1 MNYHF
6 DFAAILADGYPALLA
21 RGVLFTLALTAV
33 GAVFGIAIGI
43 VGAVCRGWKLKP
55 FNVVFAIYVEAIR
68 NTPFLV
74 QLFFI
79 FFGLPALGIQLSDWQ
94 AASLT
99 MIVNLGAYC
108 TEIIRAG
115 VQATPRGQIE
125 AASALAMTRAQIFRH
140 VVMRPALARV
150 WPAIASQVVI
160 VMLGSSVC
168 SQIGAEELTFAA
180 NFIQSRN
187 FRAFET
193 YFVAAGIYLAMA
205 VVLRRLLLTY
215 GQRFIVGR
223 PSRSMPAR

>member
-6 DFAAILADGYPALLA
+6 DFAAILDYLPLIG
-21 RGVLFTLALTAV
+21 RGIAFTFLLTAV
-33 GAVFGIAIGI
+33 GTVFGIAIGI
-43 VGAVCRGWKLKP
+43 VGAVCRAWHVKP
-55 FNVVFAIYVEAIR
+55 FDTLFAIYVEAIR

-79 FFGLPALGIQLSDWQ
+79 FFGLPSLGVRLEDWQ
-94 AASLT
+94 AAALT
-99 MIVNLGAYC
+99 MVINLGAYC

-115 VQATPRGQIE
+115 VIAIPKGQVE
-125 AASALAMTRAQIFRH
+125 AAQALAMSRPQIFRH
-140 VVMRPALARV
+140 VVLRPALQKV
-150 WPAIASQVVI
+150 WPAIASQVTI

-193 YFVAAGIYLAMA
+193 YFVIAFVYLGMA
-205 VVLRRLLLTY
+205 IVLRQVLLRF
-215 GQRFIVGR
+215 GQWVIVARRTGG
-223 PSRSMPAR
+223 PAR

>member
-1 MNYHF
+1 MNYQF
-6 DFAAILADGYPALLA
+6 DFAAILDYLPLLG
-21 RGVLFTLALTAV
+21 RGIVFTLALTAF
-33 GAVFGIAIGI
+33 GAVLGIAIGI
-43 VGAVCRGWKLKP
+43 VGSVCRAWKLKP
-55 FNVVFAIYVEAIR
+55 FNYVFAVYVEAIR

-79 FFGLPALGIQLSDWQ
+79 FFGLPGLGIKLEDWQ

-99 MIVNLGAYC
+99 MVINLGAYC
-108 TEIIRAG
+108 TEIIRSG

-125 AASALAMTRAQIFRH
+125 AAQALAMTRSQIFRK
-140 VVMRPALARV
+140 VVLRPALQKV

-180 NFIQSRN
+180 GFISSRN
-187 FRAFET
+187 FRSLET
-193 YFVAAGIYLAMA
+193 YFTVAALYLLLAI
-205 VVLRRLLLTY
+205 VLRHLLTLY

-223 PSRSMPAR
+223 PR

>member
-6 DFAAILADGYPALLA
+6 DFTAILGYLPLLG

-33 GAVFGIAIGI
+33 GATFGIAIGI
-43 VGAVCRGWKLKP
+43 VGAACRAWRIKP
-55 FNVVFAIYVEAIR
+55 FDLLFALYVEAIR

-79 FFGLPALGIQLSDWQ
+79 FFGLPALGVKLDDWQ

-99 MIVNLGAYC
+99 MVVNLGAYC

-125 AASALAMTRAQIFRH
+125 AAQALALTRAQVFRH
-140 VVMRPALARV
+140 VVLRPALAKV

-180 NFIQSRN
+180 NFIQGRN

-193 YFVAAGIYLAMA
+193 YVVTAGIYLAMA
-205 VVLRRLLLTY
+205 IVLRRVLIEC

-223 PSRSMPAR
+223 PRLS

>member
-6 DFAAILADGYPALLA
+6 DFAAILDYLPLIG
-21 RGVLFTLALTAV
+21 RGIVFTLVLTAV
-33 GAVFGIAIGI
+33 GASFGIAIGI
-43 VGAVCRGWKLKP
+43 VGAVCRAWKLKP
-55 FNVVFAIYVEAIR
+55 FDTFFAIYVESIR

-79 FFGLPALGIQLSDWQ
+79 FFGLPALGVKLEDWQ
-94 AASLT
+94 AAALT
-99 MIVNLGAYC
+99 MVVNLGAYC

-125 AASALAMTRAQIFRH
+125 AASALAMTRAQIFRK
-140 VVMRPALARV
+140 VVLRPALQRV

-193 YFVAAGIYLAMA
+193 YFVTAFIYLGMSI
-205 VVLRRLLLTY
+205 VLREVLMQFGR
-215 GQRFIVGR
+215 RVIV
-223 PSRSMPAR
+223 AR

>member
-1 MNYHF
+1 MNYRF
-6 DFAAILADGYPALLA
+6 DFTAILDYLPLLG
-21 RGVLFTLALTAV
+21 RGVLFTLALTAF
-33 GAVFGIAIGI
+33 GAVSGVAIGI
-43 VGAVCRGWKLKP
+43 VGSVCRAWKLKP
-55 FNVVFAIYVEAIR
+55 FDWFFATYVEAIR

-79 FFGLPALGIQLSDWQ
+79 FFGLPGLGIKLDDWQ

-99 MIVNLGAYC
+99 MTINLGAYC
-108 TEIIRAG
+108 TEIIRSG

-125 AASALAMTRAQIFRH
+125 AAEALAMTRGQVFRH
-140 VVMRPALARV
+140 VVLRPALQRV
-150 WPAIASQVVI
+150 WPSIASQVVI

-193 YFVAAGIYLAMA
+193 YFVTAAIYLAIA
-205 VVLRRLLLTY
+205 VVLRQALLRA

-223 PSRSMPAR
+223 PR

>member
-6 DFAAILADGYPALLA
+6 DFAAILADGFPALLV
-21 RGVLFTLALTAV
+21 RGMLFTIALTVV
-33 GAVFGIAIGI
+33 GATFGLVIGTA
-43 VGAVCRGWKLKP
+43 GAVCRAWRIVP
-55 FNVVFAIYVEAIR
+55 FNWFFAIYVEAIR

-79 FFGLPALGIQLSDWQ
+79 FFGLPALGIKLDDWQ

-108 TEIIRAG
+108 TEIVRAG
-115 VQATPRGQIE
+115 VQSTPRGQIE
-125 AASALAMTRAQIFRH
+125 AASALAMSRPQIFLH
-140 VVMRPALARV
+140 VVLRPALARV

-193 YFVAAGIYLAMA
+193 YFVVAALYLAMA
-205 VVLRRLLLTY
+205 VVLRRLLLV
-215 GQRFIVGR
+215 GGRRFIVGR
-223 PSRSMPAR
+223 PAAR

>member
-6 DFAAILADGYPALLA
+6 DFAAILGYLPLIG
-21 RGVLFTLALTAV
+21 RGIVFTLVLTAV
-33 GAVFGIAIGI
+33 GASCGIAIGI
-43 VGAVCRGWKLKP
+43 VGAVCRAWSIKP
-55 FNVVFAIYVEAIR
+55 FDWFFAIYVEAIR

-74 QLFFI
+74 QLFFF
-79 FFGLPALGIQLSDWQ
+79 FFGLPALGMKLEDWQ
-94 AASLT
+94 AAVLT

-125 AASALAMTRAQIFRH
+125 AASALAMSRAQIFRR
-140 VVMRPALARV
+140 VVLRPALQKV

-193 YFVAAGIYLAMA
+193 YFIVAGVYLAMSI
-205 VVLRRLLLTY
+205 VLRQVLLQF
-215 GQRFIVGR
+215 GRHVIV
-223 PSRSMPAR
+223 ARGKASAR

>member
-1 MNYHF
+1 MHTDYVF
-6 DFAAILADGYPALLA
+6 QFRPVWAALPRLVDGALL
-21 RGVLFTLALTAV
+21 TLELSVAV
-33 GAVFGIAIGI
+33 IGIGLAIGI
-43 VGAVCRGWKLKP
+43 ACALARSSRRRWLRWPVAV
-55 FNVVFAIYVEAIR
+55 YVEAIR

-79 FFGLPALGIQLSDWQ
+79 FFGLPAVGVKLDDWQ

-99 MIVNLGAYC
+99 MVINLGAYC

-125 AASALAMTRAQIFRH
+125 AASALAMTRSQIFLH
-140 VVMRPALARV
+140 VVLRPALARV

-193 YFVAAGIYLAMA
+193 YFVVAALYLAMA
-205 VVLRRLLLTY
+205 IVLRRVLLLG

-223 PSRSMPAR
+223 PLMV

>member
-6 DFAAILADGYPALLA
+6 DFTAVLDYLPLLG
-21 RGVLFTLALTAV
+21 RGILFTLALTAI
-33 GAVFGIAIGI
+33 GAVFGIGIGI
-43 VGAVCRGWKLKP
+43 VGSVCRAWKLKP
-55 FNVVFAIYVEAIR
+55 FNYLFAIYVEAIR

-79 FFGLPALGIQLSDWQ
+79 FFGLPAIGIKLDDWQ

-99 MIVNLGAYC
+99 MVINLGAYC

-115 VQATPRGQIE
+115 VQATPRGQLE
-125 AASALAMTRAQIFRH
+125 AAQALAMSRAQIFRH
-140 VVMRPALARV
+140 VVMRPALQKV

-180 NFIQSRN
+180 NFIQGRN

-193 YFVAAGIYLAMA
+193 YFVAAGIYLSMA
-205 VVLRRLLLTY
+205 IVLRQVLLRY
-215 GQRFIVGR
+215 GQRFIIGR
-223 PSRSMPAR
+223 PR

>member
-1 MNYHF
+1 LNYQF
-6 DFAAILADGYPALLA
+6 DFAAILDYLPLLG
-21 RGVLFTLALTAV
+21 RGIVFTLALTAF
-33 GAVFGIAIGI
+33 GAVLGIAIGI
-43 VGAVCRGWKLKP
+43 VGSVCRAWKLKP
-55 FNVVFAIYVEAIR
+55 FNYVFAVYVEAIR

-79 FFGLPALGIQLSDWQ
+79 FFGLPGLGIKLEDWQ

-99 MIVNLGAYC
+99 MVINLGAYC
-108 TEIIRAG
+108 TEIIRSG

-125 AASALAMTRAQIFRH
+125 AAQALAMTRSQIFRK
-140 VVMRPALARV
+140 VVLRPALQKV

-180 NFIQSRN
+180 GFISSRN
-187 FRAFET
+187 FRSLET
-193 YFVAAGIYLAMA
+193 YFTVAALYLLLAI
-205 VVLRRLLLTY
+205 VLRHLLTLY

-223 PSRSMPAR
+223 PR